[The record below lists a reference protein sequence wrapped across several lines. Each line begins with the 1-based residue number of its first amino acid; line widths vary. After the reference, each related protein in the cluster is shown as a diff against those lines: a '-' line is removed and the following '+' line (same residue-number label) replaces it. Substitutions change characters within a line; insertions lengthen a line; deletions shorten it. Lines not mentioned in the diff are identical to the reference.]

1 MKIKQDT
8 ETGKLLV
15 YLDSHEKLDNF
26 ADIAEDYVESLADV
40 ISDTIG
46 PEVVRL
52 NKNQDRLISIV
63 RQQQSVINSLI
74 KSVSY
79 LMDEEELKYC
89 LDAQSKLN
97 KELVN
102 EFNKLQQILKA
113 K

>member
-52 NKNQDRLISIV
+52 NKIRIG
-63 RQQQSVINSLI
+63 
-74 KSVSY
+74 
-79 LMDEEELKYC
+79 
-89 LDAQSKLN
+89 
-97 KELVN
+97 
-102 EFNKLQQILKA
+102 
-113 K
+113 